1 MNNKTPEEISMMLR
15 KMHMSSMA
23 EEYME
28 QMADTNAELMPFEE
42 RFNKIVE
49 TEWDARYN
57 KKFQKFLKKA
67 ALRYPEVSLDDSI
80 HDAEN
85 WIQIQQKRCQTAA
98 GLKMAEI

>member
-42 RFNKIVE
+42 RFNKI
-49 TEWDARYN
+49 DN
-57 KKFQKFLKKA
+57 MK
-67 ALRYPEVSLDDSI
+67 
-80 HDAEN
+80 
-85 WIQIQQKRCQTAA
+85 
-98 GLKMAEI
+98 

>member
-49 TEWDARYN
+49 AEWDARYN
-57 KKFQKFLKKA
+57 KKFQKFLKKQHSGIRKH
-67 ALRYPEVSLDDSI
+67 LWMIQSMMQK
-80 HDAEN
+80 EN
-85 WIQIQQKRCQTAA
+85 WIQIQ
-98 GLKMAEI
+98 